1 MSWSAGLVPSRSTNG
16 LAFVAS
22 LEEWVTDREVC
33 WIRLDLESLELTTS
47 GPTVSD
53 TDRVVAR
60 ARADLVSPDGR
71 SFLVPSTYEDAAT
84 GESRAK
90 ILRIAPDRDGT
101 ASEATFG
108 VVDAIFDSDEILRG
122 DEAVAW
128 QETHGDLRR
137 SSCIKCGATSS
148 SIRFPTFMVGNL
160 LVSYQY
166 HGRIESPPSQC
177 PKRVVLKVWRF

>member
-1 MSWSAGLVPSRSTNG
+1 M
-16 LAFVAS
+16 
-22 LEEWVTDREVC
+22 
-33 WIRLDLESLELTTS
+33 
-47 GPTVSD
+47 SD

-122 DEAVAW
+122 DEAVSW
-128 QETHGDLRR
+128 QEMHGDLRR

-166 HGRIESPPSQC
+166 HGIIESPPSQC

>member
-1 MSWSAGLVPSRSTNG
+1 MVLDAGL
-16 LAFVAS
+16 L
-22 LEEWVTDREVC
+22 
-33 WIRLDLESLELTTS
+33 RLRRRGRAQVL
-47 GPTVSD
+47 
-53 TDRVVAR
+53 AR
-60 ARADLVSPDGR
+60 AFRRRRADPDAQRSP
-71 SFLVPSTYEDAAT
+71 T
-84 GESRAK
+84 G
-90 ILRIAPDRDGT
+90 
-101 ASEATFG
+101 EATFG

>member
-1 MSWSAGLVPSRSTNG
+1 M
-16 LAFVAS
+16 
-22 LEEWVTDREVC
+22 
-33 WIRLDLESLELTTS
+33 
-47 GPTVSD
+47 
-53 TDRVVAR
+53 
-60 ARADLVSPDGR
+60 SPDGR

-90 ILRIAPDRDGT
+90 ILRIAPDREVTSPTG
-101 ASEATFG
+101 EATFG
-108 VVDAIFDSDEILRG
+108 VVDAIFDSDQVLRG
-122 DEAVAW
+122 DDAVGW

-137 SSCIKCGATSS
+137 GSCIKCGATSS

>member
-1 MSWSAGLVPSRSTNG
+1 MEPIVEPQQ
-16 LAFVAS
+16 
-22 LEEWVTDREVC
+22 
-33 WIRLDLESLELTTS
+33 IQITS
-47 GPTVSD
+47 MM
-53 TDRVVAR
+53 A
-60 ARADLVSPDGR
+60 
-71 SFLVPSTYEDAAT
+71 
-84 GESRAK
+84 
-90 ILRIAPDRDGT
+90 IAPDRDGT

>member
-1 MSWSAGLVPSRSTNG
+1 M
-16 LAFVAS
+16 
-22 LEEWVTDREVC
+22 
-33 WIRLDLESLELTTS
+33 
-47 GPTVSD
+47 VSD
-53 TDRVVAR
+53 TDWVIAA
-60 ARADLVSPDGR
+60 ARADVVSPDGR
-71 SFLVPSTYEDAAT
+71 TFLVPSPYEDA
-84 GESRAK
+84 GEPRAK

-101 ASEATFG
+101 AHDAAIQRKLARLEGQAAAEAHAQRSPTGEATFG